1 MNLKLTILFLL
12 PAAFMSLLV
21 ACGGGSQAADT
32 PTPEATVV
40 AKTIAQPTPTK
51 EPPKSIPTKPPA
63 SEPSPTEVP
72 TTPIPTVVST
82 PIPTPT
88 EVPPTTTPLLPTA
101 TPTVARSEGDRL
113 VISFSPE
120 TEARYRVNE
129 QLARRNLP
137 NDAVGV
143 TNAITGMVTFDAGG
157 EVVPE
162 DSKITIDVSTLKS
175 DSDRRDDFIR
185 KNALQ
190 TNQFPTIDF
199 VIKGTPGL
207 TWPLPNSGDGLF
219 KLVGDLTIRDVTKEI
234 TWSVSGTFTVGRIQ
248 GLAETSF
255 TFSDFEMSKP
265 SGMFILSVEDLIRL
279 ELAFVATYPQR

>member
-1 MNLKLTILFLL
+1 MKLKSIPLFLL
-12 PAAFMSLLV
+12 LPALMLLLA
-21 ACGGGSQAADT
+21 ACGGGSQTADT
-32 PTPEATVV
+32 PTPQAVSP
-40 AKTIAQPTPTK
+40 QPSAVTP
-51 EPPKSIPTKPPA
+51 A
-63 SEPSPTEVP
+63 
-72 TTPIPTVVST
+72 
-82 PIPTPT
+82 
-88 EVPPTTTPLLPTA
+88 
-101 TPTVARSEGDRL
+101 VARSEGGRL

-129 QLARRNLP
+129 QFARRNLP

-143 TNAITGMVTFDAGG
+143 TNAITGIVTFDAGG

-190 TNQFPTIDF
+190 TNQFPRIDF
-199 VIKGTPGL
+199 VIKETPGL

-219 KLVGDLTIRDVTKEI
+219 KLVGDLTIREVTKEI
-234 TWSVSGTFTVGRIQ
+234 TWSVSGTFTADRIQ